1 MTGMTIH
8 TARESTIHIVGIRN
22 VRLTTNIG
30 PPGTRATELVS
41 MVVAL
46 EGSPFLGGTSESKSC
61 TARVST
67 FVCVGFTV
75 SAQADAGPNPNTA
88 IHNFDRW
95 DYWSGTHYALCEFH
109 FSMWEKSREAESLEE
124 FWLDWTKPKLP
135 LDDI

>member
-95 DYWSGTHYALCEFH
+95 DYWSGNPLRPVRVSFFDVGKISGSGIIGRILAGLD
-109 FSMWEKSREAESLEE
+109 EAEVAAG
-124 FWLDWTKPKLP
+124 
-135 LDDI
+135 